1 MIKHTILWADDDTD
15 DLELFHEVLL
25 ELTTE
30 YELLKFYNGQQ
41 VLDYLKEP
49 REQNYPSLII
59 LDMNMPVLDGKQT
72 LAVLKTEE
80 RYQSIPV
87 VVFTT
92 SDSDTDRIFCA
103 RFGTTMITKP
113 PRYEPLK
120 EVIKDLL
127 FYCRH

>member
-49 REQNYPSLII
+49 GEQ
-59 LDMNMPVLDGKQT
+59 G
-72 LAVLKTEE
+72 
-80 RYQSIPV
+80 SIP
-87 VVFTT
+87 
-92 SDSDTDRIFCA
+92 A
-103 RFGTTMITKP
+103 
-113 PRYEPLK
+113 
-120 EVIKDLL
+120 
-127 FYCRH
+127 

>member
-1 MIKHTILWADDDTD
+1 MTKHTILWADDDTD

-41 VLDYLKEP
+41 ILDYLKEP
-49 REQNYPSLII
+49 EEQGYPCLII

-72 LAVLKTEE
+72 LAALKTDE
-80 RYQSIPV
+80 RYKSIPV
-87 VVFTT
+87 VIFTT
-92 SDSDTDRIFCA
+92 SDSDVDRTFCS

-113 PRYEPLK
+113 PRYELLK

-127 FYCRH
+127 LYCDH